1 LFLILGVVALG
12 MDGGRMAEERRRAQA
27 TADAAALA
35 AGIENY
41 QKTFLSTLRP
51 ADAAL
56 SAAAANGYTNDGVDS
71 IVTVNIPPKTGAFA
85 GQANYIE
92 VITQRNLRG
101 SFGAIFT
108 NQPLAVKA
116 RAVAR
121 GRMLKIGVMALS
133 PNAADAFVNNGV
145 GTFAVLGASIYVN
158 STDASAFHLKGIGP
172 VIADSYQI
180 AGGFVNS
187 SGALVLGKMR
197 TGVDPNP
204 DPLATFPLPNVGAM
218 AVKSNGTLNINSI
231 LPIILQPGIYKG
243 GINITGLSVV
253 TMLPGIYVMDG
264 GGFQV
269 SKLASVV
276 GLETMIYNTSIS
288 QPAGPVTFDTT
299 SVVTLVPPLS
309 GTFQGFSIFQDRSLA
324 NPVSLT
330 GHGVTAITGT
340 IYAPAAPLSLT
351 ALLGVNLD
359 TLGGAYIA
367 NTITVGGLANL
378 SVDLGANY
386 VRVPDVTLVE

>member
-1 LFLILGVVALG
+1 
-12 MDGGRMAEERRRAQA
+12 
-27 TADAAALA
+27 
-35 AGIENY
+35 
-41 QKTFLSTLRP
+41 
-51 ADAAL
+51 
-56 SAAAANGYTNDGVDS
+56 
-71 IVTVNIPPKTGAFA
+71 
-85 GQANYIE
+85 
-92 VITQRNLRG
+92 
-101 SFGAIFT
+101 
-108 NQPLAVKA
+108 
-116 RAVAR
+116 
-121 GRMLKIGVMALS
+121 
-133 PNAADAFVNNGV
+133 
-145 GTFAVLGASIYVN
+145 
-158 STDASAFHLKGIGP
+158 
-172 VIADSYQI
+172 
-180 AGGFVNS
+180 
-187 SGALVLGKMR
+187 
-197 TGVDPNP
+197 
-204 DPLATFPLPNVGAM
+204 M